1 MKFLTKSLYMSG
13 QRCPRLLWFSSRHQL
28 PEPSLYD
35 KHKFA
40 QGRDFEKYVKKL
52 FPDGMDLG
60 NLKHG
65 ENIKE
70 TQNLIRQGKTIF
82 EACMVSK
89 NLFFKGDILQP
100 SADGWNL
107 YEIKASTDVKKVKK
121 EHIPD
126 LAFQK
131 YICEK
136 NGIKVINCFIEY
148 INKDYIK
155 QGNVIPSELVL
166 QEDVTGEVNQI
177 DDIEENSE
185 RYIKIIEQGKPPEF
199 SISKKCNRPYE
210 CPLKD
215 ECRGNLPE
223 YHVLQLTNWRKY
235 WEFFEDGILSIKD
248 IPKDEILSSKDR
260 VIKEAVDG
268 NKVIVNK
275 DKIRNFLKELQY
287 PLYYLD
293 FETFDTAIPIFDQSR
308 PYQKIPFQYSLHIQD
323 ENNKVKHF
331 DFLALREKDPRPE
344 LLDRLEKEIGQT
356 GSVIVFNK
364 TFEIG
369 VLKKLAEDFP
379 EYESFVKNTIDRIID
394 LAEPFKN
401 FDYYNPIQKGSY
413 SLKAVLPAITGKDYL
428 DLKISDGTDAS
439 MKYFYSHI
447 KADLINIDDIRNNLL
462 KYCGLDTEGMIWII
476 DGLFSRKIEQVSDGE
491 VFGV

>member
-13 QRCPRLLWFSSRHQL
+13 QQCPRLLWFSSRHQL
-28 PEPSLYD
+28 PELSLYD
-35 KHKFA
+35 QHKFA
-40 QGRDFEKYVKKL
+40 QGREFEKYVKKL
-52 FPDGMDLG
+52 FPDGIDLG
-60 NLKHG
+60 NLNHG

-70 TQNLIRQGKTIF
+70 TQNLIRQNKTIF
-82 EACMVSK
+82 EACMVYK
-89 NLFFKGDILQP
+89 NLFFKGDILKP

-107 YEIKASTDVKKVKK
+107 YEMKASTEVKDA
-121 EHIPD
+121 HIPD

-131 YICEK
+131 FVCEK
-136 NGIKVINCFIEY
+136 NGIKINNCFIEY

-155 QGNVIPSELVL
+155 QGNVIPGELVL

-177 DDIEENSE
+177 DDIEENAE
-185 RYIKIIEQGKPPEF
+185 KYIKIIEQGKPPEVL
-199 SISKKCNRPYE
+199 ISKKCNKPHE

-215 ECRGNLPE
+215 ECWGNLPE

-235 WEFFEDGILSIKD
+235 WELFEEGILDIKD
-248 IPKDEILSSKDR
+248 IPKDEILSSDKDR

-268 NKVIVNK
+268 NKIVINK
-275 DKIRNFLKELQY
+275 DKIRNFLDELQF

-323 ENNKVKHF
+323 KNNKVKHF
-331 DFLALREKDPRPE
+331 YFLARGEKDPRPE

-369 VLKKLAEDFP
+369 VMKKLAEDFP
-379 EYESFVKNTIDRIID
+379 EYESFIKGTIRRIID
-394 LAEPFKN
+394 LARPFKN

-413 SLKAVLPAITGKDYL
+413 SLKAVLPAITGKSYSNLEIDN
-428 DLKISDGTDAS
+428 GTDAS

-447 KADLINIDDIRNNLL
+447 RADLKNIDEIRNNLL
-462 KYCGLDTEGMIWII
+462 KYCCLDTEGMIWII
-476 DGLFSRKIEQVSDGE
+476 EELNAIV
-491 VFGV
+491 

>member
-1 MKFLTKSLYMSG
+1 MNYLTKSLYMSG
-13 QRCPRLLWFSSRHQL
+13 QQCPRLLWFSSRNQL
-28 PEPSLYD
+28 PELSLYD
-35 KHKFA
+35 QHKFA
-40 QGRDFEKYVKKL
+40 QGREFEKYVKKL
-52 FPDGMDLG
+52 FPDGIDLG
-60 NLKHG
+60 NLNHG
-65 ENIKE
+65 ENIRE
-70 TQNLIRQGKTIF
+70 TLNLIHQGKTIF
-82 EACMVSK
+82 ESSMVYK
-89 NLFFKGDILQP
+89 NLFSKSDILEL
-100 SADGWNL
+100 STGGWNL
-107 YEIKASTDVKKVKK
+107 YEIKASTEVIK

-136 NGIKVINCFIEY
+136 NGIKIKNCFIEY

-155 QGNVIPSELVL
+155 QGNVIASELVL
-166 QEDVTGEVNQI
+166 QEDVTGKVNQI

-185 RYIKIIEQGKPPEF
+185 RYIKIMEQGEPPEV
-199 SISKKCNRPYE
+199 SISKKCNRPYG

-235 WEFFEDGILSIKD
+235 WELFEDGILDIKD
-248 IPKDEILSSKDR
+248 IPKDEIFSSSKDR

-268 NKVIVNK
+268 NKIIINK
-275 DKIRNFLKELQY
+275 DKIRNFLKKLQY

-293 FETFDTAIPIFDQSR
+293 FETFDTAIPIFNQSR

-331 DFLALREKDPRPE
+331 DFLARREKDPRPE
-344 LLDRLEKEIGQT
+344 LLVRLEKEIGQT
-356 GSVIVFNK
+356 GSVVVFNK

-379 EYESFVKNTIDRIID
+379 EYESFIKNTINRIID
-394 LAEPFKN
+394 LAGPFRN
-401 FDYYNPIQKGSY
+401 YDYYNPIQKGSY
-413 SLKAVLPAITGKDYL
+413 SLKAVLPAITGKSYSNLEIDN
-428 DLKISDGTDAS
+428 GTDAS

-447 KADLINIDDIRNNLL
+447 KADLKNIDGIRNNLL
-462 KYCGLDTEGMIWII
+462 KYCCLDTEGMIWII
-476 DGLFSRKIEQVSDGE
+476 EELNRIVQ
-491 VFGV
+491 

>member
-13 QRCPRLLWFSSRHQL
+13 QQCPRLLWFSSRNQL
-28 PEPSLYD
+28 PELSLYD
-35 KHKFA
+35 QHKFA
-40 QGRDFEKYVKKL
+40 QGRDFEKYAKKL
-52 FPDGMDLG
+52 FPDGIDLG
-60 NLKHG
+60 NLNHG

-70 TQNLIRQGKTIF
+70 TPNLTRQGKTIF
-82 EACMVSK
+82 EACMVYKS
-89 NLFFKGDILQP
+89 LFFKGDILEP

-107 YEIKASTDVKKVKK
+107 YEMKASTKVKD

-136 NGIKVINCFIEY
+136 NGIKIKNCFIEY

-185 RYIKIIEQGKPPEF
+185 KYIEIIEQGKPPEV
-199 SISKKCNRPYE
+199 SISIKCNRPYE

-215 ECRGNLPE
+215 ECRDNLPE

-235 WEFFEDGILSIKD
+235 WELFEDGILDIKD
-248 IPKDEILSSKDR
+248 IPKDEILSSNKDR

-268 NKVIVNK
+268 NRIIIKK

-308 PYQKIPFQYSLHIQD
+308 PYQKISFQYSLHIQD

-331 DFLALREKDPRPE
+331 NFLARREKDPRPE
-344 LLDRLEKEIGQT
+344 LLDRLGKEIGQT

-379 EYESFVKNTIDRIID
+379 EYESFVKNTINRIID

-413 SLKAVLPAITGKDYL
+413 SLKAVLPAITGKDYS
-428 DLKISDGTDAS
+428 DLEISDGTDAS
-439 MKYFYSHI
+439 M
-447 KADLINIDDIRNNLL
+447 DDIRNNLL
-462 KYCGLDTEGMIWII
+462 KYCCLDTKGMIWII
-476 DGLFSRKIEQVSDGE
+476 DELNRIV
-491 VFGV
+491 

>member
-1 MKFLTKSLYMSG
+1 MKYLTKSLYMSG
-13 QRCPRLLWFSSRHQL
+13 QQCPRLLWFSSRHQL
-28 PEPSLYD
+28 PELSLYD
-35 KHKFA
+35 QHKFA
-40 QGRDFEKYVKKL
+40 QGREFEKYVKKL

-60 NLKHG
+60 NLNHG

-70 TQNLIRQGKTIF
+70 TRNLIRQGKTIF
-82 EACMVSK
+82 EVCMVYK
-89 NLFFKGDILQP
+89 NLFFKGDILEP

-107 YEIKASTDVKKVKK
+107 YEMKSSTKVKDV
-121 EHIPD
+121 HIPD

-136 NGIKVINCFIEY
+136 NGIEIKNCFIEY

-155 QGNVIPSELVL
+155 QGNIIPSDLVL
-166 QEDVTGEVNQI
+166 QEDVTEDVNQVC
-177 DDIEENSE
+177 DIEENSE
-185 RYIKIIEQGKPPEF
+185 KYIEITEQGKPPEV

-215 ECRGNLPE
+215 ECWGNLPE

-235 WEFFEDGILSIKD
+235 WEFFEDGILDIKD
-248 IPKDEILSSKDR
+248 IPKDEILFSHKDR

-268 NKVIVNK
+268 NKIIINK

-331 DFLALREKDPRPE
+331 NFLAKRGKDPRPE
-344 LLDRLEKEIGQT
+344 LLVRLEKEIGQT
-356 GSVIVFNK
+356 GSVVVFNK

-369 VLKKLAEDFP
+369 VLKKLAGDFP
-379 EYESFVKNTIDRIID
+379 EYESFIKNTINRIID
-394 LAEPFKN
+394 LAEPFRN
-401 FDYYNPIQKGSY
+401 YDYYNPMQKGSY
-413 SLKAVLPAITGKDYL
+413 SLKAVLPAVTGKSYS
-428 DLKISDGTDAS
+428 DLEINNGTDAS
-439 MKYFYSHI
+439 MQYFYSHI
-447 KADLINIDDIRNNLL
+447 KVDLKNIDEIRNNLL

-476 DGLFSRKIEQVSDGE
+476 GCLLSQT
-491 VFGV
+491 

>member
-13 QRCPRLLWFSSRHQL
+13 QQCSRLLWFSSRHQL
-28 PEPSLYD
+28 PELSLYD
-35 KHKFA
+35 QHKFA

-52 FPDGMDLG
+52 FPDGV
-60 NLKHG
+60 NLDNLNHG

-70 TQNLIRQGKTIF
+70 TQNLIHKGKAIF
-82 EACMVSK
+82 EASMVYK
-89 NLFFKGDILQP
+89 NLFFKGDILEP

-107 YEIKASTDVKKVKK
+107 YEMKASTKVKD

-136 NGIKVINCFIEY
+136 NGIKIKNCFIEY

-155 QGNVIPSELVL
+155 QGIVIPNELVL

-177 DDIEENSE
+177 DDVEENSE
-185 RYIKIIEQGKPPEF
+185 RYIEIIKQAKPPEV
-199 SISKKCNRPYE
+199 SISKKCNKPYD

-215 ECRGNLPE
+215 ECWGKLPE

-235 WEFFEDGILSIKD
+235 WELFEDGILAIKD
-248 IPKDEILSSKDR
+248 IPRDEILSSNKDR
-260 VIKEAVDG
+260 VIKEAVDR
-268 NKVIVNK
+268 NKIIINK
-275 DKIRNFLKELQY
+275 DKIISFLKELQY
-287 PLYYLD
+287 PLYYFD
-293 FETFDTAIPIFDQSR
+293 FETFDTAIPIFDQSK
-308 PYQKIPFQYSLHIQD
+308 PYQKIPFQYSLHIQN

-331 DFLALREKDPRPE
+331 NFLAQREKDPRPE
-344 LLDRLEKEIGQT
+344 LLVRLEKEIGQI

-369 VLKKLAEDFP
+369 VLNKLAEDFP
-379 EYESFVKNTIDRIID
+379 GYESFIEDTINRVID

-401 FDYYNPIQKGSY
+401 YDYYNPIQKGRY
-413 SLKAVLPAITGKDYL
+413 SLKAVLPAVTGKDY
-428 DLKISDGTDAS
+428 SDFEIDNGTDAS

-447 KADLINIDDIRNNLL
+447 KADLKNIDEIRNNLL

-476 DGLFSRKIEQVSDGE
+476 DELNRIVS
-491 VFGV
+491 

>member
-1 MKFLTKSLYMSG
+1 MKFLTKSLYMRG
-13 QRCPRLLWFSSRHQL
+13 QQCPKLLWYSSRNQL
-28 PEPSLYD
+28 PELSLFAQ
-35 KHKFA
+35 HKFS
-40 QGRDFEKYVKKL
+40 QGREFEKYVKKL
-52 FPDGMDLG
+52 FPNGIDLG
-60 NLKHG
+60 NLSHG

-70 TQNLIRQGKTIF
+70 TQNLIRQGKRIF
-82 EACMVSK
+82 ESSMAYK
-89 NLFFKGDILQP
+89 DLFFKSDILEP

-107 YEIKASTDVKKVKK
+107 HEIKASVKIKD
-121 EHIPD
+121 EHITD

-136 NGIKVINCFIEY
+136 NGIDVKKCFIEY
-148 INKDYIK
+148 VNKDYIK
-155 QGNVIPSELVL
+155 QGNIIPNDLVL
-166 QEDVTGEVNQI
+166 QEDVTEEVNQI

-185 RYIKIIEQGKPPEF
+185 RYIKIIEQGEPPEV
-199 SISKKCNRPYE
+199 SISIKCNRPYT
-210 CPLKD
+210 CSLKD
-215 ECRGNLPE
+215 ECRGDLPE

-235 WEFFEDGILSIKD
+235 WELFEDGILDIKD
-248 IPKDEILSSKDR
+248 IPKDEILSSNKDR

-268 NKVIVNK
+268 NRTIINK

-331 DFLALREKDPRPE
+331 DFLARREKDPRPE

-369 VLKKLAEDFP
+369 ALKKLAEDFS
-379 EYESFVKNTIDRIID
+379 EYESFIKSTINRIID

-413 SLKAVLPAITGKDYL
+413 SLKAVLPAITGKDYS
-428 DLKISDGTDAS
+428 DLEISDGTDAS
-439 MKYFYSHI
+439 MQYFYSHI
-447 KADLINIDDIRNNLL
+447 KADLKNIDEIRNNLL

-476 DGLFSRKIEQVSDGE
+476 DGLFSRKIERVSDGE

>member
-1 MKFLTKSLYMSG
+1 MSG

-28 PEPSLYD
+28 PELSLYD
-35 KHKFA
+35 QHKFA

-52 FPDGMDLG
+52 FPDGVDLG
-60 NLKHG
+60 NLNHG

-70 TQNLIRQGKTIF
+70 TRNLIHQGKTIF
-82 EACMVSK
+82 EASMAYK
-89 NLFFKGDILQP
+89 DLFFKSDILEP
-100 SADGWNL
+100 SVDGWNL
-107 YEIKASTDVKKVKK
+107 HEIKASAKIKD

-136 NGIKVINCFIEY
+136 NGIDVKKCFIEY
-148 INKDYIK
+148 INKNYIK
-155 QGNVIPSELVL
+155 QGSITPNELVL
-166 QEDVTGEVNQI
+166 QEDVTEEVNQI

-185 RYIKIIEQGKPPEF
+185 KYIEIIKQAKPPEV
-199 SISKKCNRPYE
+199 SISKKCNKPYD

-215 ECRGNLPE
+215 ECWGKLPE

-235 WEFFEDGILSIKD
+235 WELFEDGILAIKD
-248 IPKDEILSSKDR
+248 IPRDEILSSHKDR
-260 VIKEAVDG
+260 VIKEAVDE
-268 NKVIVNK
+268 NRIIINK
-275 DKIRNFLKELQY
+275 DKIRNFLKKLQY

-331 DFLALREKDPRPE
+331 DFLARREKDPRPE
-344 LLDRLEKEIGQT
+344 LLDRLGKEIGQS

-369 VLKKLAEDFP
+369 VLKKLSEDFP
-379 EYESFVKNTIDRIID
+379 GYESFIENTINRAID

-401 FDYYNPIQKGSY
+401 YDYYNPVQKGRY
-413 SLKAVLPAITGKDYL
+413 SLKAVLPAITGKDYS
-428 DLKISDGTDAS
+428 DLEISDGTDSS

-447 KADLINIDDIRNNLL
+447 KADLKNIEKIRENLL
-462 KYCGLDTEGMIWII
+462 NYCGLDTEGMIWII
-476 DGLFSRKIEQVSDGE
+476 EELNKIV
-491 VFGV
+491 

>member
-13 QRCPRLLWFSSRHQL
+13 QQCPRLLWFSSRHQL
-28 PEPSLYD
+28 PELSLFVQ
-35 KHKFA
+35 HKFA

-52 FPDGMDLG
+52 FPDGIDLG
-60 NLKHG
+60 NLNHG

-70 TQNLIRQGKTIF
+70 TQNLIRQSKTIF
-82 EACMVSK
+82 EACMVYK
-89 NLFFKGDILQP
+89 NLFFKGDILEP

-107 YEIKASTDVKKVKK
+107 YEMKASTKVKD

-136 NGIKVINCFIEY
+136 NGIKIKNCFIEY

-155 QGNVIPSELVL
+155 QGNVIPNELVL

-185 RYIKIIEQGKPPEF
+185 KYIEIIEQRKPPEV

-235 WEFFEDGILSIKD
+235 WELFEDGILDIKD
-248 IPKDEILSSKDR
+248 IPKDEILSSNKDR

-268 NKVIVNK
+268 NRIIINK

-331 DFLALREKDPRPE
+331 DFLARREKDPRPE
-344 LLDRLEKEIGQT
+344 LLDRLGKEIGQT

-379 EYESFVKNTIDRIID
+379 EYESFIKNTINRIID

-413 SLKAVLPAITGKDYL
+413 SLKAVLPAITGKDYS
-428 DLKISDGTDAS
+428 DLEISDGTDAS
-439 MKYFYSHI
+439 MQYFYSHI
-447 KADLINIDDIRNNLL
+447 KADLKNIDEIRNNLL
-462 KYCGLDTEGMIWII
+462 KYCCLDTKGMIWII

-491 VFGV
+491 VFEV

>member
-1 MKFLTKSLYMSG
+1 MHSYFKNKEGIIMKFLTKSLYMSG
-13 QRCPRLLWFSSRHQL
+13 LQCPRLLWFSSRHQL
-28 PEPSLYD
+28 PELSLYD
-35 KHKFA
+35 QHKFA

-52 FPDGMDLG
+52 FPDGIDLG

-70 TQNLIRQGKTIF
+70 TQNLIRQGRIIF
-82 EACMVSK
+82 EACMVYK
-89 NLFFKGDILQP
+89 NFFFKGDILEP

-107 YEIKASTDVKKVKK
+107 YEMKASTKVKD

-136 NGIKVINCFIEY
+136 NGIKIKNCFIEY

-155 QGNVIPSELVL
+155 QGNLIPSELAL
-166 QEDVTGEVNQI
+166 QEDVTGKVNQI

-185 RYIKIIEQGKPPEF
+185 KYIEIMELGEPPEV
-199 SISKKCNRPYE
+199 SISKKCNRPYT

-215 ECRGNLPE
+215 ECRGSLPE

-235 WEFFEDGILSIKD
+235 WEFFEDGILDIKD
-248 IPKDEILSSKDR
+248 IPKDEILSSDKDR
-260 VIKEAVDG
+260 AIKEAVDG
-268 NKVIVNK
+268 KRIIINK
-275 DKIRNFLKELQY
+275 DRIRNFLKELQC

-323 ENNKVKHF
+323 ENSSVKHF
-331 DFLALREKDPRPE
+331 DFLARREKDPRPE

-356 GSVIVFNK
+356 GSIIVFNK
-364 TFEIG
+364 TFEIS

-379 EYESFVKNTIDRIID
+379 GYESFIENTINRIID

-401 FDYYNPIQKGSY
+401 YDYYNPVQKGRY
-413 SLKAVLPAITGKDYL
+413 SLKAVLPAITGKGYL
-428 DLKISDGTDAS
+428 DLEIDNGIDAS

-447 KADLINIDDIRNNLL
+447 KDDLKNIDEIRNNLL

-476 DGLFSRKIEQVSDGE
+476 DELKKII
-491 VFGV
+491 

>member
-1 MKFLTKSLYMSG
+1 ML
-13 QRCPRLLWFSSRHQL
+13 Q
-28 PEPSLYD
+28 
-35 KHKFA
+35 
-40 QGRDFEKYVKKL
+40 KYV
-52 FPDGMDLG
+52 
-60 NLKHG
+60 
-65 ENIKE
+65 
-70 TQNLIRQGKTIF
+70 
-82 EACMVSK
+82 
-89 NLFFKGDILQP
+89 
-100 SADGWNL
+100 
-107 YEIKASTDVKKVKK
+107 
-121 EHIPD
+121 
-126 LAFQK
+126 
-131 YICEK
+131 CEK
-136 NGIKVINCFIEY
+136 NGIKIKNCFIEY

-155 QGNVIPSELVL
+155 QGNVIPNELVL

-185 RYIKIIEQGKPPEF
+185 KYIEIMEQKEPPEV

-235 WEFFEDGILSIKD
+235 WELFEEGILDIKD
-248 IPKDEILSSKDR
+248 IPKDEILSSYKDR

-275 DKIRNFLKELQY
+275 DKIRNFLNELQY

-331 DFLALREKDPRPE
+331 DFLARSEKDPRPE
-344 LLDRLEKEIGQT
+344 LLDRLGKEIGQT

-379 EYESFVKNTIDRIID
+379 EYESFI
-394 LAEPFKN
+394 
-401 FDYYNPIQKGSY
+401 
-413 SLKAVLPAITGKDYL
+413 
-428 DLKISDGTDAS
+428 
-439 MKYFYSHI
+439 
-447 KADLINIDDIRNNLL
+447 
-462 KYCGLDTEGMIWII
+462 
-476 DGLFSRKIEQVSDGE
+476 
-491 VFGV
+491 